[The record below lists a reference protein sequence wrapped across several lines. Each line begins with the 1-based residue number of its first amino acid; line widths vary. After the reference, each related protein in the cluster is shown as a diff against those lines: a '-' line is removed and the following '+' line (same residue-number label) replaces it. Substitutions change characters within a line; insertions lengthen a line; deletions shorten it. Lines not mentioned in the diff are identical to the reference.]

1 MVRSNCF
8 IKLNSLLLGL
18 FFLPILT
25 GCPGPGD
32 RFRFDE
38 TAQVSKKGDNVCV
51 NIDNA
56 QDYQP
61 VDMGINLRGTPSKE
75 KEFNFSPGL
84 KIIEGE
90 LCIPP
95 SYFHFES
102 GSKYIVEF
110 VLHPTLDNKGARS
123 FVVGVGINYNQVY
136 NFPLTDREFARP
148 YGSIKVPE

>member
-1 MVRSNCF
+1 MVRHNYF
-8 IKLNSLLLGL
+8 IKLNSLLLA
-18 FFLPILT
+18 FFCLSFLT

-32 RFRFDE
+32 RFRFEE

-56 QDYQP
+56 QGYQP
-61 VDMGINLRGTPSKE
+61 VDMGINPRGTPSKE
-75 KEFNFSPGL
+75 KNFNFSPSL

-90 LCIPP
+90 LCIPS
-95 SYFHFES
+95 SYFHFKN

-110 VLHPTLDNKGARS
+110 VLHPIFDNKEARS
-123 FVVGVGINYNQVY
+123 FVVGVGINNDQVY

-148 YGSIKVPE
+148 YGSIQVPE

>member
-1 MVRSNCF
+1 MVRSNYF
-8 IKLNSLLLGL
+8 IKFNSLLLA
-18 FFLPILT
+18 FFCLPILT

-75 KEFNFSPGL
+75 KVLFPFPRPPQKNLLIFLPALRLL
-84 KIIEGE
+84 KVN
-90 LCIPP
+90 
-95 SYFHFES
+95 YVFHHLIFIL
-102 GSKYIVEF
+102 KMV
-110 VLHPTLDNKGARS
+110 A
-123 FVVGVGINYNQVY
+123 
-136 NFPLTDREFARP
+136 
-148 YGSIKVPE
+148 SI